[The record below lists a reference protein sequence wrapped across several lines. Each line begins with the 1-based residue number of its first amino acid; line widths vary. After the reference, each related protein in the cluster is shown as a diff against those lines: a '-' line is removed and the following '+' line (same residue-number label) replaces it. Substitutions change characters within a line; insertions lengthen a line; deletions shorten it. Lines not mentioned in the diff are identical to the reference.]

1 MDREIKLSFGDE
13 EEINVPKP
21 EFESNPD
28 TEEIKEL
35 ELTEEEQKQVDEFA
49 SRIDLKNSNLIL
61 QYGAGAQKNIA
72 SFSEKTLES
81 VRTKDLGEVGDL
93 LSNVVN
99 ELKNFDIDEDEN
111 AISKFFKKTSNR
123 ANSLKSRYDKVQ
135 TNVDN
140 ITSNL
145 EAHQVQLMKDIATL
159 DHMYELNE
167 SYYKE
172 LSMYILAGRKKL
184 EEAKNVELPALM
196 SKASESNLPAD
207 AQKANDYQ
215 SAINRFDKKLHDL
228 DLTRMIS
235 LQMAPQIRMV
245 QASNTV
251 MVEKIQTTVVNTIPL
266 WKSQMVISLG
276 AAHSLEAAKSQNEVT
291 QLTNDLLKKNADSL
305 KMATVE
311 TAKASERAIVDLETV
326 RHTNEQLISALREV
340 REIQIDGARKRSEAE
355 AELKSLEEDL
365 KRNLMQIGRDE
376 Q

>member
-1 MDREIKLSFGDE
+1 MDREIKLTLGE
-13 EEINVPKP
+13 ESIEVPKP
-21 EFESNPD
+21 EL
-28 TEEIKEL
+28 EIKPAAEEVKAPEL
-35 ELTEEEQKQVDEFA
+35 SEDELKQVEEFA
-49 SRIDLKNSNLIL
+49 SKIDLKNSNLVL

-93 LSNVVN
+93 LSNVVT
-99 ELKNFDIDEDEN
+99 ELKNFDIEEDEN
-111 AISKFFKKTSNR
+111 AITKFFKKTSNKV
-123 ANSLKSRYDKVQ
+123 NSLKARYDKVE
-135 TNVDN
+135 TNVDK
-140 ITSNL
+140 ITTNL
-145 EAHQVQLMKDIATL
+145 ETHQVQLMKDIATL
-159 DHMYELNE
+159 DHMYNLNE

-184 EEAKNVELPALM
+184 EKARNEELPALM
-196 SKASESNLPAD
+196 SQAEASNLPAD

-251 MVEKIQTTVVNTIPL
+251 MVEKIQTTIVNTIPL
-266 WKSQMVISLG
+266 WKSQMIISLG
-276 AAHSLEAAKSQNEVT
+276 AAHSLEAAKAQHEVT
-291 QLTNDLLKKNADSL
+291 QLTNDLLRKNADSI

-311 TAKASERAIVDLETV
+311 TAKASERAVVDLETIK
-326 RHTNEQLISALREV
+326 HTNDQLISALREV
-340 REIQIDGARKRSEAE
+340 KQIQQDGAKKREQATL
-355 AELKSLEEDL
+355 ELQSLEQDL
-365 KRNLMQIGRDE
+365 KHNLMQIGRE